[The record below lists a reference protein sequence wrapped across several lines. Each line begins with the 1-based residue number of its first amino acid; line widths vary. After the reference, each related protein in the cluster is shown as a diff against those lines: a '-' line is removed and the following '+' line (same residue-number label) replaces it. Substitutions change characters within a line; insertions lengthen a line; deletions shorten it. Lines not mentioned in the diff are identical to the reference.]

1 MKSNP
6 KKSLPFMTQNR
17 HRQERAGF
25 TLVEMLIAMTVT
37 LLMMAALARAFAF
50 VGTRIQESRADTQLA
65 SNLRDITTRI
75 QSDLAQCT
83 VELTPNSGLEE
94 DQKGYFLYYEGPVTD
109 ATSSLFR
116 VKADAQG
123 NVESLP
129 DSRYGDFDDYLAFT
143 AVAKGNQWF
152 TGRVPRYLLDR
163 KSIEANLPAGTL
175 YSGPTGPPQSGE
187 SEELITI
194 TSKYA
199 EIIYFASPEYDRS
212 STKVPPDYLDIDGT
226 DMNGDGIIDAN
237 EVGNGLPDRLNL
249 YRRVLLIR
257 PDLNLSE
264 TGSITAAAMGETS
277 LGTSVHQKCDLSVRR
292 VLGANGLPTTQVAAN
307 SLSDLSKPHN
317 RFAHYRVVQNGFTS
331 MPLLVLGP
339 PATILTR
346 PGNISPAS
354 STVTT
359 PTSRSG
365 FLRPEFI
372 LTGDRIGEDLVTN
385 NALGFDI
392 QIFDPDAR
400 FYTLNETVGPSDA
413 GYRSTLISSD
423 NIVPES
429 GEFVDLGYPVLAG
442 GSLRGWE
449 DIAVDSRGA
458 LRGAIPNPGSLVTY
472 FSGLKNVGGNA
483 VSTYS
488 DGMYKSGRVYAN
500 GNQIAGIQPVFDT
513 FTSSYERDGF
523 VQRLENGFMKW
534 YAPSSAPIEPDLG
547 ANGLDDAP
555 FHFGADDITER
566 ETLPP
571 CPQKAEAVRV
581 TVRLENPS
589 LRFVR
594 QASVEYRGK

>member
-1 MKSNP
+1 MVP
-6 KKSLPFMTQNR
+6 KIQR
-17 HRQERAGF
+17 GARVGF
-25 TLVEMLIAMTVT
+25 TLVEMLIAMTIT

-50 VGTRIQESRADTQLA
+50 VGTRVQESRAETQLA
-65 SNLRDITTRI
+65 NNLRDITTRI
-75 QSDLAQCT
+75 QSDLTQCT

-109 ATSSLFR
+109 ATSSLFH
-116 VKADAQG
+116 VKVDAQG

-129 DSRYGDFDDYLAFT
+129 YSRYGDFDDYLAFT

-152 TGRVPRYLLDR
+152 TGKVPRYLLDR
-163 KSIEANLPAGTL
+163 KSIESNLPPGTS
-175 YSGPTGPPQSGE
+175 YSGPTGTPQSGE
-187 SEELITI
+187 SEELVTI

-212 STKVPPDYLDIDGT
+212 STNVPPDYLDNDGIDMNDDGT
-226 DMNGDGIIDAN
+226 IEPN
-237 EVGNGLPDRLNL
+237 EIANGLPDRLNL

-264 TGSITAAAMGETS
+264 TGSMAVAALGETG
-277 LGTSVHQKCDLSVRR
+277 LATSIHQKCDLSVRR
-292 VLGANGLPTTQVAAN
+292 VLNTDGLPTNLIAAN

-317 RFAHYRVVQNGFTS
+317 RFAHYRVLQNGYTS

-339 PATILTR
+339 PATVLTR
-346 PGNISPAS
+346 PGNISPAT
-354 STVTT
+354 STVIT

-372 LTGDRIGEDLVTN
+372 LAGERVGEDLVTN
-385 NALGFDI
+385 NILGFDI

-400 FYTLNETVGPSDA
+400 FYTFNETVGPSDA
-413 GYRSTLISSD
+413 GYRSTLTSSD
-423 NIVPES
+423 NIVAEK
-429 GEFVDLGYPVLAG
+429 GGFVDLGYPVLAG
-442 GSLRGWE
+442 GSLRGWGT
-449 DIAVDSRGA
+449 IALDSRGTQN
-458 LRGAIPNPGSLVTY
+458 GPINTPGSLVTF
-472 FSGLKNVGGNA
+472 FSSLKSVGGNA
-483 VSTYS
+483 LSTYS
-488 DGMYKSGRVYAN
+488 DGMYKSGRVYSAN
-500 GNQIAGIQPVFDT
+500 GSQISGIQPVFDT

-534 YAPSSAPIEPDLG
+534 YVPGSAPIEPDLG
-547 ANGLDDAP
+547 TNGLDDAP
-555 FHFGADDITER
+555 FQFGADDITER

-571 CPQKAEAVRV
+571 CPQKAEAIRV

-594 QASVEYRGK
+594 QSSVEYRGK

>member
-1 MKSNP
+1 
-6 KKSLPFMTQNR
+6 
-17 HRQERAGF
+17 
-25 TLVEMLIAMTVT
+25 
-37 LLMMAALARAFAF
+37 
-50 VGTRIQESRADTQLA
+50 
-65 SNLRDITTRI
+65 
-75 QSDLAQCT
+75 
-83 VELTPNSGLEE
+83 
-94 DQKGYFLYYEGPVTD
+94 
-109 ATSSLFR
+109 
-116 VKADAQG
+116 
-123 NVESLP
+123 
-129 DSRYGDFDDYLAFT
+129 
-143 AVAKGNQWF
+143 
-152 TGRVPRYLLDR
+152 
-163 KSIEANLPAGTL
+163 
-175 YSGPTGPPQSGE
+175 
-187 SEELITI
+187 
-194 TSKYA
+194 
-199 EIIYFASPEYDRS
+199 
-212 STKVPPDYLDIDGT
+212 
-226 DMNGDGIIDAN
+226 MNGDGIIDAN
-237 EVGNGLPDRLNL
+237 EVANGLPDRLNL

-257 PDLNLSE
+257 PDLNLNE
-264 TGSITAAAMGETS
+264 TGSITAAATGEIS
-277 LGTSVHQKCDLSVRR
+277 LATNVHQKCDLSVRR
-292 VLGANGLPTTQVAAN
+292 VLNANGLPTTQVAAN

-317 RFAHYRVVQNGFTS
+317 RFAHYRVVRNGFTS

-346 PGNISPAS
+346 PGNISPAG
-354 STVTT
+354 STVIT

-372 LTGDRIGEDLVTN
+372 LTGDRIGEDLMTN

-392 QIFDPDAR
+392 RIFDPDAR

-429 GEFVDLGYPVLAG
+429 GEFVDLGYPILAG

-449 DIAVDSRGA
+449 DIAVDSRGT
-458 LRGAIPNPGSLVTY
+458 LRGAIPNPGFLVTY
-472 FSGLKNVGGNA
+472 FSGLRAVGGNA

-534 YAPSSAPIEPDLG
+534 YVPSSAPIEPDLG

-555 FHFGADDITER
+555 FQFGVDDITER